1 MEDQMYVGIKISKK
15 YMYHHLTYQIVYIVN
30 IKHEYSIKCWYL
42 YDRDWWYLCGA
53 DTLCIE
59 AGVMECKVL
68 GALLYPVS
76 GPLTSADL
84 TLTTSFSFDLP
95 LLKRIRSYSKSKF
108 CLLYISL

>member
-108 CLLYISL
+108 CLLYI